1 MGVDLDLAQGALRV
15 SLGVESNEN
24 EINDFI
30 DTLKDEVNRLKQLT
44 AVAA

>member
-15 SLGVESNEN
+15 SLGVESTED
-24 EINDFI
+24 EINNFI
-30 DTLKDEVNRLKQLT
+30 DTLKHEVNRLKQLT